1 MQSFILALIIFVS
14 SEEENKSYSIEMYMD
29 SHQVCME
36 LEYIFNIAF
45 VDEMNRNV
53 VVRSQ
58 CISKTEL

>member
-14 SEEENKSYSIEMYMD
+14 SEEVNRSYSIEMYME
-29 SHQVCME
+29 SHQICLE

-58 CISKTEL
+58 CITKTEL

>member
-1 MQSFILALIIFVS
+1 MQSFILALIIYIQSGDF
-14 SEEENKSYSIEMYMD
+14 NKSYSIEMYMD

-58 CISKTEL
+58 CITKTEL

>member
-1 MQSFILALIIFVS
+1 MQSFILALIILIS

-45 VDEMNRNV
+45 VDEMNRDV
-53 VVRSQ
+53 VIRSQ
-58 CISKTEL
+58 CISRTEL

>member
-45 VDEMNRNV
+45 VDEMNRDV
-53 VVRSQ
+53 VIRSQ
-58 CISKTEL
+58 CISRTEL

>member
-45 VDEMNRNV
+45 VDEMNRKV

-58 CISKTEL
+58 CISRTEL

>member
-14 SEEENKSYSIEMYMD
+14 SEVENKSYSIEMYMD

-58 CISKTEL
+58 CISRTEL

>member
-1 MQSFILALIIFVS
+1 MQSFILALIILIS

-45 VDEMNRNV
+45 VDEMNRDV
-53 VVRSQ
+53 VIRSQ
-58 CISKTEL
+58 CITKTEL

>member
-45 VDEMNRNV
+45 VDEMNRDV
-53 VVRSQ
+53 VIRSQ
-58 CISKTEL
+58 CITKTEL

>member
-58 CISKTEL
+58 CITKTEL

>member
-1 MQSFILALIIFVS
+1 MQSFILALIIYIQSGDF
-14 SEEENKSYSIEMYMD
+14 NKSYSIEMYMD

-45 VDEMNRNV
+45 VDEMDRNV

-58 CISKTEL
+58 CITKTEL